1 MMGCMKKLTALFVA
15 CAAVFFLTACETK
28 IAVESAAEPIA
39 TYSDMTGSLD
49 GKIKTD
55 LKTAFNA
62 TNIALERDLKYFRVG
77 QKETR
82 HGWKIYARAE
92 LDRQIVVELIKAEDG
107 FVNISISFG
116 DGDLMRSQKIFNTIA
131 KEVRTIS
138 M

>member
-1 MMGCMKKLTALFVA
+1 MMGCMKKFTALFVA
-15 CAAVFFLTACETK
+15 CAAVFFLEASGTK
-28 IAVESAAEPIA
+28 IAVVSAAEPIA
-39 TYSDMTGSLD
+39 PNSDNTGSLD